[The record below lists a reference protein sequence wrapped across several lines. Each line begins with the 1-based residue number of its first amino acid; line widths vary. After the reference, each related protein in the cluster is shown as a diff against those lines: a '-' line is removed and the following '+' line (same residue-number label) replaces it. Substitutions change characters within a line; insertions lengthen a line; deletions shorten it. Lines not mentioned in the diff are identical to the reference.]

1 MINKLNKFVIVG
13 GGTSGWCSAI
23 ALLKKIEN
31 IEVVVVDKEEDDQIG
46 VGEATIL
53 NGFDHFMTE
62 YCGFPELNWKIELDA
77 VPKAGILF
85 SDWGKEGNEIWHPF
99 VFPMADPEQNISMVD
114 ALSHFPELN
123 YKDYLPLYYSA
134 LDNRV
139 DVADMGAYA
148 WHIDCLKLIRYFEK
162 YIKKTYPNFTHIR
175 STVKNIN
182 RLEDGT
188 ITSLVCDDGQTIDG
202 DFFVDCSGF
211 KSILKENRDTVSL
224 KDRLFVDTAIA
235 GHVQYADGF
244 SHKKHA
250 FQQYN
255 QPWPFVECP
264 AVEHGWIWKIP
275 LKSRIGTGMVFNRNI
290 TDIEEAKDYF
300 VNYWDNRIDRDKLR
314 PIPWSPY
321 YDRNPWHKNVVSIGL
336 SSGFIEPLESTG
348 VALIL
353 GGVTNFIKI
362 IQGKYFDDFTSDLY
376 NTQVRHVFETCVDFV
391 SMHYNLSER
400 NGKFWDYVRSV
411 WKPSSYHE
419 LMANNFNS
427 SNKSISDTR
436 QSTMFTESNWQCWM
450 TQLGYPLK
458 PKVNPTKDH
467 SNNCLK
473 KWIDFSLQ
481 LTRTTE
487 HTLLKDF
494 LQNYKSTGFG
504 THYFSPGQ
512 KR

>member
-1 MINKLNKFVIVG
+1 
-13 GGTSGWCSAI
+13 
-23 ALLKKIEN
+23 
-31 IEVVVVDKEEDDQIG
+31 
-46 VGEATIL
+46 
-53 NGFDHFMTE
+53 
-62 YCGFPELNWKIELDA
+62 
-77 VPKAGILF
+77 
-85 SDWGKEGNEIWHPF
+85 
-99 VFPMADPEQNISMVD
+99 
-114 ALSHFPELN
+114 
-123 YKDYLPLYYSA
+123 
-134 LDNRV
+134 
-139 DVADMGAYA
+139 
-148 WHIDCLKLIRYFEK
+148 
-162 YIKKTYPNFTHIR
+162 
-175 STVKNIN
+175 
-182 RLEDGT
+182 
-188 ITSLVCDDGQTIDG
+188 
-202 DFFVDCSGF
+202 
-211 KSILKENRDTVSL
+211 
-224 KDRLFVDTAIA
+224 
-235 GHVQYADGF
+235 
-244 SHKKHA
+244 
-250 FQQYN
+250 
-255 QPWPFVECP
+255 
-264 AVEHGWIWKIP
+264 
-275 LKSRIGTGMVFNRNI
+275 MVFNRNI

-427 SNKSISDTR
+427 TNKSISDTR

-458 PKVNPTKDH
+458 PKANPTKDH

-473 KWIDFSLQ
+473 KC
-481 LTRTTE
+481 
-487 HTLLKDF
+487 
-494 LQNYKSTGFG
+494 
-504 THYFSPGQ
+504 
-512 KR
+512 